1 MNENDINL
9 QSLKPVTMSDVRE
22 FIHSIYEL
30 RFEKD
35 VKAFELPFN
44 VCDYYYM
51 EQLLEFLDGVKP

>member
-1 MNENDINL
+1 MNDNDIVDL
-9 QSLKPVTMSDVRE
+9 SLKPVTMSDVRD

-30 RFEKD
+30 RFEND

-44 VCDYYYM
+44 ICDYYYM